1 MNLIRKDEF
10 DAQVIK
16 ESYKVYEGYIS
27 SRFNNRADFSF
38 CSANDSNG
46 SS

>member
-10 DAQVIK
+10 DAQVVK
-16 ESYKVYEGYIS
+16 ESYRLYEGYIS
-27 SRFNNRADFSF
+27 SRFNNRGDNSF